1 MINREAYEQY
11 ESALKQGIK
20 YYNACVVRGE
30 YPYPQVLDE
39 ILDDTMDAGRLDM
52 GLVDIPAEQ
61 IVGTVSVGRRD
72 AFAGNFMPLLGPK
85 TEFGAKWIFLCNVHL
100 SEKGFSD
107 PITCF
112 EYMGRF
118 YVQEGHKRVSVLK
131 SYGAPYIQG
140 YVTRII
146 PSYSND
152 PAVQIYYEF
161 MRF

>member
-1 MINREAYEQY
+1 MCI
-11 ESALKQGIK
+11 
-20 YYNACVVRGE
+20 
-30 YPYPQVLDE
+30 
-39 ILDDTMDAGRLDM
+39 
-52 GLVDIPAEQ
+52 
-61 IVGTVSVGRRD
+61 RD
-72 AFAGNFMPLLGPK
+72 R
-85 TEFGAKWIFLCNVHL
+85 
-100 SEKGFSD
+100 GFSD

-161 MRF
+161 MRFYQLCGQYQITFRQKFFCFFIAPVVQTVLCGLRKGLHCACLQENRSYARHDHAHEQETRSRDGIFVFLPCQHQQGKRLSLIHISFPHGTQWTLRR